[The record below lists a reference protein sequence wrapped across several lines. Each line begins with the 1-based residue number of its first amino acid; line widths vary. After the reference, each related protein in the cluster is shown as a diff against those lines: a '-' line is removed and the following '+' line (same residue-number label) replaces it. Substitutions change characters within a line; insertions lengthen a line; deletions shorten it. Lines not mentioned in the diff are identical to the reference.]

1 MQPGWLSRHR
11 WPLVA
16 AAVLLAYALAGF
28 VLAPWLLGRQVVELA
43 RERLGREASVGAIE
57 VNPFAFSLRVHDLR
71 LKDVDGSPL
80 IGLDEL
86 RVNLAATAS
95 LFGRAWT
102 FSELTVS
109 GPYLKLVRDHAGSLN
124 LRRLLPPAEP
134 AAAEQPGL
142 PRLVVRR
149 LQVDRGVIDVTDE
162 VPATAFHTRIGPF
175 GVAIE
180 ELSTLPKT
188 VGEQEVAVTLESGT
202 QLRLAGDFSLEPLR
216 LAGRISLKGPF
227 LGWASRYLGDQLR
240 FTVAGGDADLAARY
254 AVTSQPDGRI
264 GVAVDDLVLGVSGL
278 RLTAA
283 GAPDFLGWTR
293 LQVTGGALRWPEV
306 SASATSL
313 VLEGLRVHARRGK
326 AGDIDLAMLLTPARP
341 AGAAAPASASAP
353 VAAAAAPAAAPAPA
367 PTPAPATAPAPAT
380 PRLRLDAFS
389 LRDAAI
395 ELVDAAPATD
405 VTWSVTGL
413 DVSLRE
419 VSNEPGARFPLE
431 ASAALGSGGKLGL
444 TGSVGVLPA
453 LQLDAD
459 LKAEGIALAQA
470 QPYLADLARI
480 ELRGGTLGLE
490 GHLAVD
496 GAEALAFD
504 GDLRIRE
511 LDSFDTRENAPLLAW
526 QELSLDDIGLRLTGR
541 SVRVAQLRLAHPFA
555 RIFIN
560 RDQTTNLGALRVEA
574 PPAAGPAAPVAAP
587 AASPGPAQRPFHAH
601 IGKVLVT
608 QGEVDYTDLSLPLP
622 FAARVQE
629 LKGEFTTIDSQS
641 NQPAKIALEGR
652 VAPYG
657 LARVSGQ
664 LRVSAPTELADIG
677 VLFRNIEMAPLS
689 PYTVKFAGRKIA
701 RGKIDLDL
709 HYRLDHRRLA
719 GTNKVV
725 IDELELGEKVPNPE
739 AADLPLGLA
748 VALLKDANGRIDL
761 DMPVEGSLDDPQ
773 FRIGGV
779 LWKAFVNLV
788 TRAVSAPFRLLGGL
802 LGIQSEDLGRIDFT
816 PGRADLLPPGREKLA
831 RVAEA
836 LAKRPGLAVEVP
848 AVVAPAADTEALRTE
863 QTAQRI
869 EAALAASGAPATG
882 RKLEKRTREVVEML
896 YTARFPDR
904 RLADVQAAHTTAP
917 AGEPQG
923 RARLDELAYVDALRG
938 ELAQGEVVDDA
949 ALAALA
955 GARAAAISAEL
966 TGALQVP
973 AARVRSGAREDVQ
986 LRDGEW
992 VPAQIGVA
1000 GAGD

>member
-16 AAVLLAYALAGF
+16 AAALLAYALAGF
-28 VLAPWLLGRQVVELA
+28 VLAPWLLGRQVVEVA

-102 FSELTVS
+102 FSELAVS
-109 GPYLKLVRDHAGSLN
+109 GPYLKLVRDHAGGLN
-124 LRRLLPPAEP
+124 LRRLLPPTEP
-134 AAAEQPGL
+134 AAAEKPGL

-227 LGWASRYLGDQLR
+227 LGWASRYLRDQLR
-240 FTVAGGDADLAARY
+240 FTVAGGDADLVARY

-264 GVAVDDLVLGVSGL
+264 GVAVDDLALGVSGL

-293 LQVTGGALRWPEV
+293 LQLTGGALRWPEA

-326 AGDIDLAMLLTPARP
+326 TGDIDLAMLLAPARP
-341 AGAAAPASASAP
+341 SGAAAPASASAP
-353 VAAAAAPAAAPAPA
+353 VATAAAPAAAL
-367 PTPAPATAPAPAT
+367 ATATPT

-413 DVSLRE
+413 DIGLRE

-504 GDLRIRE
+504 GDLRIRG
-511 LDSFDTRENAPLLAW
+511 LDSFDTRENARLLAW

-560 RDQTTNLGALRVEA
+560 KDQTTNLGALRVEA
-574 PPAAGPAAPVAAP
+574 PPATGPAAPVAAP
-587 AASPGPAQRPFHAH
+587 AVPPGPAQRPFRAH

-664 LRVSAPTELADIG
+664 LRVNAPTELADIG

-689 PYTVKFAGRKIA
+689 PYTVKFAGRRIA

-725 IDELELGEKVPNPE
+725 IDELELGEKVPSPG
-739 AADLPLGLA
+739 AVDLPLGLA

-816 PGRADLLPPGREKLA
+816 PGRADLLPPEREKLA

-836 LAKRPGLAVEVP
+836 LAKRPGLTVEVP
-848 AVVAPAADTEALRTE
+848 AVVAPAADTDALRAE
-863 QTAQRI
+863 QAAQRI
-869 EAALAASGAPATG
+869 ETALAASGAPATG
-882 RKLEKRTREVVEML
+882 RRLEKRRREVVESL

-904 RLADVQAAHTTAP
+904 RLADVQAAHTAAP

-966 TGALQVP
+966 TGVLQVP
-973 AARVRSGAREDVQ
+973 AARVRSGSREDVQ